1 MRNVEKFKNLDKKK
15 QKRII
20 NAALKEFTAKGFD
33 QASTNRIVKEAGI
46 GKGMLFYYFKSKKD
60 LYLYLV
66 DYCIEIIR
74 EKYFHAIDTS
84 QQNLFQRL
92 KDISLIK
99 LNFLKTYPDSMNFM
113 ASILFHDEQLD
124 SDLKSKVEQLH
135 EDGYGIMYRN
145 LDYSLFRK
153 DIDAEKA
160 MKLIE
165 WTFRGYE
172 EELKYLLR
180 DEDITKIDYQ
190 PYFDEFFAYLDVLQT
205 AFYTKEKDAE

>member
-1 MRNVEKFKNLDKKK
+1 MFKSTELVYLFMETIQYKGRSMRNVEKFKNLDKKK

-84 QQNLFQRL
+84 DRKSTRL
-92 KDISLIK
+92 NSSHVATSYAV
-99 LNFLKTYPDSMNFM
+99 FCLK
-113 ASILFHDEQLD
+113 
-124 SDLKSKVEQLH
+124 K
-135 EDGYGIMYRN
+135 
-145 LDYSLFRK
+145 
-153 DIDAEKA
+153 
-160 MKLIE
+160 
-165 WTFRGYE
+165 
-172 EELKYLLR
+172 
-180 DEDITKIDYQ
+180 
-190 PYFDEFFAYLDVLQT
+190 
-205 AFYTKEKDAE
+205 